1 MTTRSDCR
9 VPARGPD
16 VPTTV
21 LLGRRWPTAG
31 RHSIDRVARRLAG
44 QLGHDVE
51 TCDLDAPDEPL
62 RLVARRAAAR
72 GAMHLVILPLAL
84 DDPARRDRRGV
95 DAVTAAVSALPFL
108 RVHRG
113 QPPAADDVARML
125 GDHARD
131 AGNSLTG
138 GKRKLDDVVVVIA
151 TGGGANPTRNAE
163 VAKLARLIYEAHRFA
178 DVAYAFVGL
187 TTPSIQ
193 EVIARWARLGAR
205 RVAVVPHL
213 VFDH

>member
-21 LLGRRWPTAG
+21 LLGRRWPAAG
-31 RHSIDRVARRLAG
+31 RRSIDRVARRLAG

-84 DDPARRDRRGV
+84 ADPVRCDWRGVAAGTDARPAAPVLPGDRRYR
-95 DAVTAAVSALPFL
+95 P
-108 RVHRG
+108 R
-113 QPPAADDVARML
+113 P
-125 GDHARD
+125 
-131 AGNSLTG
+131 
-138 GKRKLDDVVVVIA
+138 
-151 TGGGANPTRNAE
+151 
-163 VAKLARLIYEAHRFA
+163 
-178 DVAYAFVGL
+178 
-187 TTPSIQ
+187 
-193 EVIARWARLGAR
+193 
-205 RVAVVPHL
+205 
-213 VFDH
+213 